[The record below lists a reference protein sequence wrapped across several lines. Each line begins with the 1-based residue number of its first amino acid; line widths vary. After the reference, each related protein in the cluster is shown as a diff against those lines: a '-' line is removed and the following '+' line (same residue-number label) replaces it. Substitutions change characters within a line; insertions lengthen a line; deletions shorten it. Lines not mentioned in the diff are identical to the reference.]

1 LVEVQVAAR
10 LLTPATFQV
19 VPALEPTQTP
29 AIQRLALA
37 RPAREIVEAKEL
49 EVVAKTTRV
58 VEVVVRDQLDQLGLR
73 TEEEMEETGERPPSP
88 ELESSLQ
95 AVEVA
100 GQDGVTEVQALLKV
114 ELLVNQDLSLAMAVV
129 TLEPRAQLVD
139 HPLGMLQRYSQV

>member
-1 LVEVQVAAR
+1 MVRQHLVEVQVAAR

-100 GQDGVTEVQALLKV
+100 PATRELV
-114 ELLVNQDLSLAMAVV
+114 ESEAPEWVAREASEE
-129 TLEPRAQLVD
+129 TPEQLV
-139 HPLGMLQRYSQV
+139 PMA